1 MLSFNS
7 DCSLGG
13 HGSWWQATEFLAKK
27 VSFLYLYF
35 LIRYFLLSM
44 LYFSL
49 QSNFHQ
55 HSFWWSFFFLNYR
68 YSSLR
73 LVPAYNKFIQERFER
88 CLDLYLCPRQRK
100 MRVSLIKKH
109 KGIHLLLGLFCNL
122 FSSLDY
128 ATVRD
133 SKNLQRFMEA
143 MLKWRLSVLGIKL
156 QWWVPQSHLPFQSDD
171 LL

>member
-1 MLSFNS
+1 MQPGRPWILMT
-7 DCSLGG
+7 G
-13 HGSWWQATEFLAKK
+13 HRISCPKSKFPL
-27 VSFLYLYF
+27 
-35 LIRYFLLSM
+35 FLLFNQI
-44 LYFSL
+44 FSSQCAVL
-49 QSNFHQ
+49 LFAEQFSPTF
-55 HSFWWSFFFLNYR
+55 FLMKFFFFLNYR

-128 ATVRD
+128 ATVGD

>member
-1 MLSFNS
+1 MIFRDHLNLLLSLWHLYTPVTIHDLLSFNS

-13 HGSWWQATEFLAKK
+13 HGSWWQVTEFLAKK

-35 LIRYFLLSM
+35 LIRYSLLSM

-55 HSFWWSFFFLNYR
+55 HSFWLNYR

-100 MRVSLIKKH
+100 MRVSLIKKY
-109 KGIHLLLGLFCNL
+109 KEIHLLLGLFCNQ
-122 FSSLDY
+122 FSSLGY
-128 ATVRD
+128 NTVMD
-133 SKNLQRFMEA
+133 SKSR
-143 MLKWRLSVLGIKL
+143 RG
-156 QWWVPQSHLPFQSDD
+156 
-171 LL
+171 